1 VSAVVLEPSSHAAM
15 LQQLRLGGASGDGGS
30 GGDGAATLQDA
41 LAEDDDE
48 GEEEGGEEG
57 GEGRGAD
64 QIVAEPEG
72 GSSSGG
78 SGSSSSI
85 LHPSLVDVCGVVMR
99 RRGGE
104 AGGGGADASTS
115 NVAPVYITDDK
126 FPDVCAALDRR
137 GWQRCEHVNHPGWD
151 LKWRN
156 FTKVNFGTLRNHQ
169 LVNHL
174 ENANQLSNKGK
185 LCLQLRQLRRRDR
198 NADIMRYFPRTWLL
212 SHPTHAA
219 EFMRYA
225 ALDRARAVL
234 QHGLT
239 AAAVAAE
246 ATAEA
251 AAAGVADVAAE
262 ATAHC
267 DANGMAERLAARAA
281 VAIGVV
287 DDYIAAAQAARD
299 KAAAVGT
306 KAEKAGAPPSAAA
319 SQAALPPRPSLQV
332 GGVQWGALF
341 AAAAAGADAD
351 ADADSDGSSEAVV
364 LAGAAA
370 ALVSAVGV
378 ERARAALCALAQ
390 LDAQSVLLRAGGG
403 GGGDSGAAAADGT
416 SSVGGSEPVAS
427 VWVLKPVGEACGRG
441 VRCLAVHSPAE
452 LLRAALEIE
461 GAKAVCQKYIER
473 PLLVRGHKFD
483 IRQWVLVRSVPRCGA
498 GAGAAGGGVRG
509 KAPAGDEAA
518 GRLDVWWWDS
528 PYLRFALA
536 PFAAAGA
543 VGGQQKGAVD
553 FSDSFA
559 HLCNYAVQKDHE
571 GAAEDSGDEGGGS
584 DAGGGGA
591 SVPRMW
597 STERFR
603 RFLRERDSGGCDA
616 AADPWTTRVVP
627 SIRNAC
633 MGALLAVCG
642 ARDGAMAAPRRA
654 RGGFEW
660 LGFDLILDEQLG
672 AWLLEVNVSPDMS
685 HSTAVT
691 AALVPAATEQ
701 LMQIVL
707 GEGEGGGD
715 GGGGGGWELGQAS
728 APQSPRWE
736 LIRKGLPN
744 PAAPRRKSSM
754 PSRTRGKAVGKASSA
769 GSAPADAAHSA
780 QLQEWAA
787 LEV

>member
-1 VSAVVLEPSSHAAM
+1 MASS
-15 LQQLRLGGASGDGGS
+15 
-30 GGDGAATLQDA
+30 
-41 LAEDDDE
+41 
-48 GEEEGGEEG
+48 
-57 GEGRGAD
+57 
-64 QIVAEPEG
+64 
-72 GSSSGG
+72 
-78 SGSSSSI
+78 
-85 LHPSLVDVCGVVMR
+85 
-99 RRGGE
+99 
-104 AGGGGADASTS
+104 
-115 NVAPVYITDDK
+115 APVYITDDK
-126 FPDVCAALDRR
+126 FPDVCAALNRR

-156 FTKVNFGTLRNHQ
+156 FTKVNFGTLQPRQ

-198 NADIMRYFPRTWLL
+198 DADIMRYFPRTWLL
-212 SHPTHAA
+212 SHPAHAA

-234 QHGLT
+234 QHGL
-239 AAAVAAE
+239 AAAAAAAAAAE
-246 ATAEA
+246 AETEA
-251 AAAGVADVAAE
+251 AAD
-262 ATAHC
+262 C
-267 DANGMAERLAARAA
+267 DAGGMAERLAARAA
-281 VAIGVV
+281 AAIGVV

-299 KAAAVGT
+299 KAAAAGT
-306 KAEKAGAPPSAAA
+306 ETEKAGAPPSAAA
-319 SQAALPPRPSLQV
+319 SQAAVPPRPSLQV

-341 AAAAAGADAD
+341 AAAADAAADAD
-351 ADADSDGSSEAVV
+351 GDGSSEALV

-370 ALVSAVGV
+370 ALASAVGIG
-378 ERARAALCALAQ
+378 RARAALCALAQ

-403 GGGDSGAAAADGT
+403 GGDSGAAAADGT
-416 SSVGGSEPVAS
+416 ASVSAEPVAS

-441 VRCLAVHSPAE
+441 VRCLAVRSPTE

-483 IRQWVLVRSVPRCGA
+483 IRQWVLVRSVPRCS
-498 GAGAAGGGVRG
+498 GGGVRG
-509 KAPAGDEAA
+509 NAPAGDEAE

-543 VGGQQKGAVD
+543 AGGQQKGAVD

-559 HLCNYAVQKDHE
+559 HLCNYAIQKDHE
-571 GAAEDSGDEGGGS
+571 GAADSGDEGGGG
-584 DAGGGGA
+584 DDGAGGGGGA

-603 RFLRERDSGGCDA
+603 RFLRERDGGGCDA
-616 AADPWTTRVVP
+616 AAAAAAAAAADDPWTTRVVP

-642 ARDGAMAAPRRA
+642 AKDGAMAAPRRA

-715 GGGGGGWELGQAS
+715 GGGGGGGWELGQAS

-736 LIRKGLPN
+736 LIRKGLPK